1 MSGRIDK
8 SWTVFVS
15 VENFEHDRCVDIFSR
30 PDGSYGFEEFRRD
43 VEDRGRWTPVTSYS
57 DVSHA
62 SADRGPERG
71 GAVRAVAD
79 RRSRRQTRNQ
89 RAYALDFKPGYD
101 RPNPPPASSPH
112 FPDDRHPDPRTHRAT
127 FAIGNEHA
135 AKRVV
140 DLLTESFFEG
150 QAAIA
155 AFEGPGG
162 RWDITV
168 HFAEAPDQGSIRE
181 LVGIAAGDEVALAIS
196 FDTVEAKDW
205 VKATLEELVPV
216 RAGRFIVHGGHDRS
230 KVPPNKLGIEIE
242 AALAFGTGHHG
253 TTRGCLLLL
262 DEVLKAFR
270 PRRVLDL
277 GTGTGVLAIAAA
289 KALRGKVLASD
300 IDPLSVKVAAENAR
314 LNGAGD
320 LVETIR
326 ATGLSAPQFKQR
338 GPFDLVLANILA
350 NPLRQMA
357 TPMSRHLAPW
367 RSSSCRGCCPLR
379 PAPSSPP
386 IARAGWF

>member
-1 MSGRIDK
+1 M
-8 SWTVFVS
+8 TTTL
-15 VENFEHDRCVDIFSR
+15 
-30 PDGSYGFEEFRRD
+30 
-43 VEDRGRWTPVTSYS
+43 TPS
-57 DVSHA
+57 
-62 SADRGPERG
+62 
-71 GAVRAVAD
+71 
-79 RRSRRQTRNQ
+79 
-89 RAYALDFKPGYD
+89 
-101 RPNPPPASSPH
+101 
-112 FPDDRHPDPRTHRAT
+112 THRAG
-127 FAIGNEHA
+127 FAIGNEQA

-155 AFEGPGG
+155 AFEGPLG

-168 HFAEAPDQGSIRE
+168 HFGQAPDQDAIRE
-181 LVGIAAGDEVALAIS
+181 LVALAADREVANAVS

-216 RAGRFIVHGGHDRS
+216 RAGRFVVHGRHDRA

-262 DEVLKAFR
+262 DQVLKANS

-289 KALRGKVLASD
+289 KALHGTVLASD
-300 IDPLSVKVAAENAR
+300 IDPLSARVAADNAR
-314 LNGAGD
+314 LNGTCG

-326 ATGLSAPQFKQR
+326 ATGFSAPQFAR
-338 GPFDLVLANILA
+338 HGPFDLVLANILA
-350 NPLRQMA
+350 NPLRQLA
-357 TPMSRHLAPW
+357 TPMSRSLSPGALVILSGLLPPQAGAVIAAYRARGLVLRRHIRIEGW
-367 RSSSCRGCCPLR
+367 SSLLLCK
-379 PAPSSPP
+379 
-386 IARAGWF
+386 AG